1 MQYLLWGIPYG
12 CRTRCRSGCRCRWIT
27 ASLHATMSCR
37 WTLSSQVISNHLI
50 YTVGP
55 LCSHCAVVGQV
66 TYFDMVGAC
75 FIVSSKGKFGL
86 NGGAPGCSC
95 MMVPSSSL
103 LAGILARMPLSI
115 VLTVFNVSPPP
126 LIYLLFLIIFN
137 HPAWSDPLGWP
148 SPGA

>member
-37 WTLSSQVISNHLI
+37 WTLSSQVTSDIH
-50 YTVGP
+50 VGP

-66 TYFDMVGAC
+66 TYFDLVGAC
-75 FIVSSKGKFGL
+75 FIVRGKGKFGL

-95 MMVPSSSL
+95 MMVPLPSSSL
-103 LAGILARMPLSI
+103 LARMPLSI
-115 VLTVFNVSPPP
+115 VLTVFNVSPSP
-126 LIYLLFLIIFN
+126 LLYLLFLIIFS
-137 HPAWSDPLGWP
+137 HPAWSDPMGWP
-148 SPGA
+148 WPGA